1 MKVLTVV
8 GARPQFVKAAAVS
21 RVLRK
26 AACEIM
32 VHTGQHY
39 DARMSQI
46 FFDELNIPQPDYN
59 LEVGSGNH
67 GQQTGEMLQRLEPI
81 LKKEAPD
88 IVMVYGD
95 TNSTLAGALTASK
108 LHIPVAH
115 VEAGLRSFNRRMPEE
130 INRVLTDHISNLLFC
145 PSNVAVENLAKEG
158 ITKGVYDV
166 GDVMADALK
175 YAVNI
180 AGENPEILTRL
191 KLSPKHYIL
200 ATVHRAE
207 NTDDP
212 DRMAAIL
219 RAFAS
224 VEDSILFPV
233 HPRTRKVLLSQGL
246 TVSPNVMM
254 IEPVGYIE
262 MAAFEKNARM
272 ILTDSGG
279 VQKEAY
285 WLRIPC
291 ITLRDETEWV
301 ETVDSGWNHLTGVD
315 QEKIVRMIKE
325 LPIPSQYISL
335 YGDGSASEKIVQ
347 LILKK

>member
-21 RVLRK
+21 RVLRT
-26 AACEIM
+26 AAREIM

-46 FFDELNIPQPDYN
+46 FFDELNIPTPDYN
-59 LEVGSGNH
+59 LEVGSGHH

-81 LKKEAPD
+81 LEKEMPD
-88 IVMVYGD
+88 WVMVYGD

-108 LHIPVAH
+108 LYIPVAH

-130 INRVLTDHISNLLFC
+130 INRVLTDHISDLLFC

-158 ITKGVYDV
+158 ITNGVYEV
-166 GDVMADALK
+166 GDVMADALQH
-175 YAVNI
+175 AVKS
-180 AGENPEILTRL
+180 AGESPEILARL
-191 KLSPKHYIL
+191 KLSPKQYIL

-207 NTDDP
+207 NTDNP
-212 DRMAAIL
+212 ERMAAIL
-219 RAFAS
+219 KAFAS
-224 VEDSILFPV
+224 VEDIILFPV
-233 HPRTRKVLLSQGL
+233 HPRTRKVLISQGL

-262 MAAFEKNARM
+262 MAALEKNARM

-285 WLRIPC
+285 WLGIPC

-301 ETVDSGWNHLTGVD
+301 ETVDSGWNQLTGVD
-315 QEKIVRMIKE
+315 QEKIVYMIKE
-325 LPIPSQYISL
+325 FPIPAQHISL

-347 LILKK
+347 MILKN

>member
-1 MKVLTVV
+1 MKVVTVV

-21 RVLRK
+21 RILRK

-46 FFDELNIPQPDYN
+46 FFDELNIPKPDYN

-81 LKKEAPD
+81 LEKEAPD
-88 IVMVYGD
+88 MVMVYGD

-108 LHIPVAH
+108 LHLPVAH

-130 INRVLTDHISNLLFC
+130 INRVLTDHISDLLFC

-158 ITKGVYDV
+158 VTKGVYDV
-166 GDVMADALK
+166 GDVMADALQH
-175 YAVNI
+175 AVRT
-180 AGENPEILTRL
+180 AGENPDILGRL

-207 NTDDP
+207 NTDNLE
-212 DRMAAIL
+212 RMAAIL
-219 RAFAS
+219 KAFAS
-224 VEDSILFPV
+224 VEESILFPV
-233 HPRTRKVLLSQGL
+233 HPRTRKVLLFQGL

-262 MAAFEKNARM
+262 MAALEKNARM

-285 WLRIPC
+285 WLHIPC
-291 ITLRDETEWV
+291 VTLRDETEWV
-301 ETVDSGWNHLTGVD
+301 ETVESGWNQLVGVD
-315 QEKIVRMIKE
+315 QEKITRLLKE
-325 LPIPSQYISL
+325 FPIPSQHLPL
-335 YGDGSASEKIVQ
+335 YGNGSASEKIVQ
-347 LILKK
+347 TILKY